1 MDYFPYGKV
10 LREYKPGEAEK
21 FLTTYHQ
28 RDHESGLDYRGARFY
43 DSDIGK
49 FLSVDPLAADF
60 ASWSTYAYV
69 LNNPLRYIDPDGRAP
84 ENVIIPINTTSETKR
99 GFGHARIAVDQYR
112 AVDNNGTTYYER
124 TGNVIVYD
132 LAPVTEPTAFQA
144 LRETGVEANYTRSVE
159 NKADFLKSQQESYDG
174 VLEIVTTPE
183 NESGQYT
190 QAEIQGDLDVMN
202 ALDGAV
208 SGNAPYVA
216 TTNNCASLVC
226 TGLSPIINTEEL
238 GKETVKVGM
247 GIASKTATITTPNK
261 VFKDLKG
268 QSNVNV
274 LKDAGKKAN
283 VTAQDYVDQF
293 WDF

>member
-1 MDYFPYGKV
+1 
-10 LREYKPGEAEK
+10 
-21 FLTTYHQ
+21 
-28 RDHESGLDYRGARFY
+28 
-43 DSDIGK
+43 
-49 FLSVDPLAADF
+49 
-60 ASWSTYAYV
+60 
-69 LNNPLRYIDPDGRAP
+69 
-84 ENVIIPINTTSETKR
+84 
-99 GFGHARIAVDQYR
+99 
-112 AVDNNGTTYYER
+112 
-124 TGNVIVYD
+124 
-132 LAPVTEPTAFQA
+132 
-144 LRETGVEANYTRSVE
+144 
-159 NKADFLKSQQESYDG
+159 
-174 VLEIVTTPE
+174 
-183 NESGQYT
+183 
-190 QAEIQGDLDVMN
+190 MN

-226 TGLSPIINTEEL
+226 TGLSPIMNTEEI